1 MANLSQEKRQRMLAF
16 LETIREEHKDDD
28 EVLIALGEIESEL
41 NAKKY
46 GLVWE
51 RHEEAVDVQMRDNIP
66 VFTECADK
74 EITTTT
80 GGVNFLLEGDNLH
93 SLRLLEKTHTGKI
106 DVIYIDPPYN
116 TENKD
121 FIYDDAFVDK
131 NDGFRHSKWLS
142 FMNERL
148 QIAKKL
154 LSSSGV
160 LIISIGYHEVH
171 NLMVICQEMF
181 ENKQVTCVTVQ
192 TSGGKPNGGFTF
204 LQEYLVFITPTDFN
218 PKTMSF
224 TGGIER
230 SPFEGLTL
238 STFDKTTR
246 PNQTYPI
253 FIDRETMHII
263 GVGKSLTERIAEGL
277 YTGKP
282 TDFVFDYD
290 EAPDGAA
297 ALWPVSSKGAD
308 CVWRLISPRLLSDW
322 AKGYIK
328 ISKNKSKNN
337 PNEYSVQ
344 YLPEGV
350 IKKIESG
357 ELPVI
362 GTEENMPTLK
372 FGKNQTVG
380 SEIPTIWTEKE
391 FFTTKGSSHVRNIFE
406 DKRFPY
412 PKPLEFITEILRA
425 TTNANSTILDF
436 FAGSGTT
443 GEVLFIF
450 THPLAD
456 HAIIVGVA
464 HRLQFLLYSDN
475 GLWLS
480 VRELYKNERTDIFT
494 DFFISA
500 SDSFPFC
507 ICKVEQIIV
516 IIGNF
521 CVVSH
526 AFIDIKSLGNKA
538 CADNIYFIDFKELVS
553 LIFNSGSTDT
563 NNVLGRKCIDDSLRL
578 GGVVGMLLI
587 NNDDKFH
594 TGTMRIRNTIK
605 EILTLAITNSCVT
618 TFGYKFPVDECS
630 AAGCKSI

>member
-425 TTNANSTILDF
+425 TTNTNSTILDF

-443 GEVLFIF
+443 GESVLELNLSDGGNRTFILCTNNQNDICSHITYPRLKTIISGIRENGSTYSEGIPANLKYYRTNFVSKDSDSLTDELLDHIKEMIQLEHGINLDGSQYIMVLTDEEADALEQHWDEYKDVKALYVSRNVLFTTEQNMLFGDVDI
-450 THPLAD
+450 H
-456 HAIIVGVA
+456 IIPDDYFKFELQEVGEA
-464 HRLQFLLYSDN
+464 
-475 GLWLS
+475 W
-480 VRELYKNERTDIFT
+480 
-494 DFFISA
+494 
-500 SDSFPFC
+500 
-507 ICKVEQIIV
+507 
-516 IIGNF
+516 
-521 CVVSH
+521 
-526 AFIDIKSLGNKA
+526 
-538 CADNIYFIDFKELVS
+538 
-553 LIFNSGSTDT
+553 
-563 NNVLGRKCIDDSLRL
+563 
-578 GGVVGMLLI
+578 
-587 NNDDKFH
+587 
-594 TGTMRIRNTIK
+594 
-605 EILTLAITNSCVT
+605 
-618 TFGYKFPVDECS
+618 
-630 AAGCKSI
+630 